1 MKVNTIISNISKLE
15 NISIKTLTDYI
26 KSYEK
31 LIKSEIKNYKDK
43 SGLDDYKMSKIDYEI
58 LYELYMKTSNSPY
71 KIHILLLFMYSFY
84 KLDNIHFDIN
94 YFPTKLFFKFLENND
109 NIHNLIFKL
118 ITK

>member
-1 MKVNTIISNISKLE
+1 MKINTIISNISKLE
-15 NISIKTLTDYI
+15 NISNETLKEYI

-31 LIKSEIKNYKDK
+31 FIKSEINNYKDK

-58 LYELYMKTSNSPY
+58 LYELYTKTSSSPY

-84 KLDNIHFDIN
+84 KLDNINFDNN
-94 YFPTKLFFKFLENND
+94 YFPTKLFFKFLDNNK